1 MRTCQVML
9 MTLFCA
15 DIAVIKNAAAMWQMA
30 ELCVRLKAIYKTKKQ
45 GPKT

>member
-1 MRTCQVML
+1 

-30 ELCVRLKAIYKTKKQ
+30 ELCGLFNADSLNGR
-45 GPKT
+45 